1 MIQNNEL
8 ENDIVTVSKLQV
20 ALHSSARSLQAE
32 LSELTLEA
40 DTETTKG
47 LKELLEASALALL
60 RNSGNW
66 THILG
71 TSQTISSREQAET
84 VFNRLSI
91 EERSKFSTETL
102 TNVDGKIRQRSLDEP
117 ATDEGS
123 AAYIVV
129 TLLIGTADDRPLF
142 EPVDSAQAM
151 QEALKK
157 VASMHSDYLMVFELL
172 WSPQVESDTLTEAE
186 LATEYAGLVAI

>member
-20 ALHSSARSLQAE
+20 ALRSSVTSVQSE

-40 DTETTKG
+40 ETETTKG
-47 LKELLEASALALL
+47 LKELLEVSALALL
-60 RNSGNW
+60 RNSENW
-66 THILG
+66 THVLG
-71 TSQTISSREQAET
+71 SSQTISSREEAET

-91 EERSKFSTETL
+91 EERSKFSAETL
-102 TNVDGKIRQRSLDEP
+102 TNVDGKIRQRSLVEP
-117 ATDEGS
+117 TPNQGS

-129 TLLIGTADDRPLF
+129 TLLIGTADDRSLF
-142 EPVDSAQAM
+142 APIDSAQAM
-151 QEALKK
+151 EEALKK

-172 WSPQVESDTLTEAE
+172 WSPQVETDTLTEAE
-186 LATEYAGLVAI
+186 LATEYADLVAI